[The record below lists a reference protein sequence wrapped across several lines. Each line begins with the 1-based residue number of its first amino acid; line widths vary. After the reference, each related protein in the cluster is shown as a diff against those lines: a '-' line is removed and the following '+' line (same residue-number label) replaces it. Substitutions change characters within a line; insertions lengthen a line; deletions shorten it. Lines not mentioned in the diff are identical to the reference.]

1 MENVPLLPDLYLLA
15 PATDFCLPV
24 CDNDLTQSCSFQFDQ
39 GQIAPVRFLAAAL
52 FSNS

>member
-1 MENVPLLPDLYLLA
+1 MTLRKVVRL
-15 PATDFCLPV
+15 
-24 CDNDLTQSCSFQFDQ
+24 QFDQ